1 MRSIK
6 IVMIEDDYNIVEIVR
21 LYLEQEGFTVY
32 TSLNATEGFH
42 LLESVVPDVL
52 LLDINLPDQN
62 GFELA
67 YRYREQSDGVLIFIS
82 GEKTKDKI
90 IQGFDIGCDDYVT
103 KPFDPPELIARIKA
117 NIRRFSKNDDSD
129 VLTVGDLSIN
139 FTDMSVYKK
148 GKMVELF
155 TKERM
160 LLFFLAQHPN
170 QVYSAEQL
178 YDIIWGI
185 ESDAELKTVSV
196 HISTLRKKIEEQPSH
211 PRYIHTVRGFGYK
224 FSF

>member
-6 IVMIEDDYNIVEIVR
+6 IVMIEDDFNIVGILR
-21 LYLEQEGFTVY
+21 LYLEQAGFAVY
-32 TSLNATEGFH
+32 TSLNATEG
-42 LLESVVPDVL
+42 LGLIESVVPDVL
-52 LLDINLPDQN
+52 LLDINLPDQD

-67 YRYREQSDGVLIFIS
+67 SRYRELSDGILIFIS
-82 GEKTKDKI
+82 GEKTKDTI
-90 IQGFDIGCDDYVT
+90 IHGFDIGCDDYVT

-117 NIRRFSKNDDSD
+117 NIRRFHKNDSNVVTFGD
-129 VLTVGDLSIN
+129 VSIN
-139 FTDMSVYKK
+139 FTDMSVLKK
-148 GKMVELF
+148 GKRVELF

-160 LLFFLAQHPN
+160 LLFYLVQHPN

-185 ESDAELKTVSV
+185 DSEADLKTVSV

-211 PRYIHTVRGFGYK
+211 PQYIQTVRGFGYK
-224 FSF
+224 FSM

>member
-6 IVMIEDDYNIVEIVR
+6 IVLIEDEYKIVEIVR

-32 TSLNATEGFH
+32 TSLNATEG
-42 LLESVVPDVL
+42 LRLIESVVPDVL
-52 LLDINLPDQN
+52 LLDINLPDQD
-62 GFELA
+62 GFGLA
-67 YRYREQSDGVLIFIS
+67 CRYRELSDGILIFIS

-117 NIRRFSKNDDSD
+117 NIRRFSKKDDSD
-129 VLTVGDLSIN
+129 VFTVGDLSIN

-160 LLFFLAQHPN
+160 LLFYLVQHPN

-185 ESDAELKTVSV
+185 NSDAELKTVSV

-211 PRYIHTVRGFGYK
+211 PKYIHTVRGFGYK
-224 FSF
+224 FSL